1 MLTVS
6 RLLALDTATQ
16 IVSAAL
22 YLDGKLVRKA
32 ETEANRHSER
42 ILPLVDALLKEH
54 RVELSGLDAVAFGAG
69 PGAFTGLRVACGV
82 AQGIAWAL
90 DKPVVAVSNLAAAA
104 RSAFL
109 RGIRGRV
116 LVALDARMQECYCG
130 VYDLT
135 PSIPQEVSA
144 ASLVTPDMLTEIIA
158 KTHPDCVVGS
168 GFAVYEP
175 AKRAAADLPCYPTI
189 AADAGDIA
197 DLAVLLAREG
207 HEQSPESAAPFYVRN
222 RVALT
227 IEERARGEK
236 LPQGKPGV

>member
-22 YLDGKLVRKA
+22 FLDGRLELKA

-42 ILPLVDALLKEH
+42 ILPLVDALLQENEVK
-54 RVELSGLDAVAFGAG
+54 LSDLDAVAFGAG

-90 DKPVVAVSNLAAAA
+90 NKPVVAVSNLAAAA

-109 RGIRGRV
+109 QGLRGRI
-116 LVALDARMQECYCG
+116 LVALDARMQQCYCG
-130 VYDLT
+130 VYDIT
-135 PSIPQEVSA
+135 PSIPLEVSA
-144 ASLVTPDMLTEIIA
+144 ASLVSPSMLPDIIA
-158 KTHPDCVVGS
+158 QTKPTCVVGS
-168 GFAVYEP
+168 GFGMYEQARQA
-175 AKRAAADLPCYPTI
+175 AKGLPCHQDI
-189 AADAGDIA
+189 CADAGVIA

-207 HEQSPESAAPFYVRN
+207 HAQSAESAAPFYVRN

-236 LPQGKPGV
+236 LPQGKSRA